1 MTSSYGQLLQMAMLE
16 VIVAI
21 TALVVLMIDVAAL
34 RNRSHAVRFGV
45 AAGIGSLGC
54 LLAIIQLSVTKTVLL
69 LPDGVFVVNPL
80 TGLLVTATLVL
91 TIVTLLL
98 SVHGASTEHV
108 GEYVLLILLGTV
120 GMMFLVSTR
129 NLLVLFTSL
138 ELLSLSLYL
147 LTAFDKEKPKSAEA
161 SLKYFLFGGMSAA
174 FLLYGFSL
182 LYGTTHSADLAQIG
196 AAIGKSGA
204 SSLIWIALVMTAIGL
219 GFKVAAAPFH
229 FWAPDVYES
238 APNPVAAWIASGS
251 KLASFY
257 AFFTILTIGFAPITG
272 RSGWGD
278 VGRGW
283 VPMIAGLAC
292 LSMIVGN
299 LGALVQSS
307 VRRLLAYSAI
317 AHSGYM
323 LIAVV
328 SHTEQSLAAL
338 IYYLLTYGLATLGSF
353 AVVAQVERE
362 TGSDQLSQFNGLSR
376 RLPLLSAC
384 MMVFLLSQAGI
395 PPLAGFF
402 GKFFL
407 FISAVNGTGANHGL
421 LWLVVLAVAMSA
433 VSLYYYLQVLK
444 RIFVADP
451 PPQSKAMHS
460 PALTQAIV
468 AVLALAT
475 VGLGCAPQ
483 TLIGWIAGAIQSSGH

>member
-1 MTSSYGQLLQMAMLE
+1 MTNSYAQLLQMAMPE
-16 VIVAI
+16 VIVTI

-34 RNRSHAVRFGV
+34 RRRSVSVRFGV

-54 LLAIIQLSVTKTVLL
+54 ALAIVQLSWTRPVFSM
-69 LPDGVFVVNPL
+69 PDGVFLVNPL
-80 TGLLVTATLVL
+80 TCLLVTATLAL
-91 TIVTLLL
+91 TIATLLL
-98 SVHGASTEHV
+98 SVHGKFTEHV

-120 GMMFLVSTR
+120 GMMFLVSSR

-147 LTAFDKEKPKSAEA
+147 LTAFDKDNPKAAEA

-196 AAIGKSGA
+196 TAIGRTGA
-204 SSLIWIALVMTAIGL
+204 SPLVIIAVVMTAVGL

-257 AFFTILTIGFAPITG
+257 AFFAILTIGFAPIAG
-272 RSGWGD
+272 RSNWGD
-278 VGRGW
+278 MARGW
-283 VPMIAGLAC
+283 APMIAGLAC

-338 IYYLLTYGLATLGSF
+338 IYYLLTYGLATLGTF
-353 AVVAQVERE
+353 AVVAQLEWGMGGDRLE
-362 TGSDQLSQFNGLSR
+362 NFNGLSR
-376 RLPLLSAC
+376 RMPLLSAC

-407 FISAVNGTGANHGL
+407 FVSAVDGPGASHGL
-421 LWLVVLAVAMSA
+421 LWLVILAIAMSA

-444 RIFVADP
+444 RIFVTDP
-451 PPQSKAMHS
+451 PAQSEAIH
-460 PALTQAIV
+460 PAWSTEAIV
-468 AVLALAT
+468 TLLALAT
-475 VGLGCAPQ
+475 VGLGCAPEAI
-483 TLIGWIAGAIQSSGH
+483 IGWIEGAIRSSAH